1 MNGSILSAPLN
12 PRGRGKKVFY
22 ETKGN
27 KHGLPHDP
35 FKSCVVPRCIGWIS
49 SISRQGVVNLA
60 PYSFFNAIAMDPHM
74 VMFGTGG
81 RQPHGVKDSITNIE
95 ETKEFVC
102 NLTTWDTREQMS
114 LSSASTAANV
124 DEFSYT
130 DLEAESAVMLKPPRV
145 KASPIHLECTYYQTL
160 ELPSEDP
167 DPLARNAMVIGT
179 VIGIHISDSVLT
191 DGMVD
196 MSKFRPIARM
206 GYMDYSVVDNVFTMP
221 FPD

>member
-1 MNGSILSAPLN
+1 M
-12 PRGRGKKVFY
+12 FY

-27 KHGLPHDP
+27 QHGLPHDP

-49 SISRQGVVNLA
+49 SISRQGMVNLA
-60 PYSFFNAIAMDPHM
+60 PYSFFNAIATDPHM

-95 ETKEFVC
+95 ETGEFVC
-102 NLTTWDTREQMS
+102 NLTTWETREQMS
-114 LSSASTAANV
+114 LSSASTAAEV
-124 DEFSYT
+124 DEFVYT
-130 DLEAESAVMLKPPRV
+130 ELEAEPAVMVEPPRV

-160 ELPSEDP
+160 ELPSENP

-179 VIGIHISDSVLT
+179 VVGIHISDSVLT

-206 GYMDYSVVDNVFTMP
+206 GYMDYSTVDHVFTMP